1 MAIMMVAAYTNEH
14 DYMHNL
20 AVNYKNKKDNI
31 AIIITRSTVHIC
43 HQITVIYST
52 IYKKKLVKLKM
63 NSTCLHYMHMLRMRP

>member
-31 AIIITRSTVHIC
+31 AIISYNHLQQC
-43 HQITVIYST
+43 SYMSYITVIYST
-52 IYKKKLVKLKM
+52 IYIPYIGKQ
-63 NSTCLHYMHMLRMRP
+63 